1 MEYSEKIEFKKIRDF
16 GGILTVTFDF
26 IRQNFKKLFLSQLFI
41 AGPAIILYG
50 ILSGFNQS
58 NILEQRT
65 GSILGLLGLS
75 YLILILTAHL
85 VITAGYSFI
94 DLYLERT
101 PGDFDINDVWDRVK
115 NYFWSFLLTSIVTGI
130 LVILGTLLLIIP
142 GIYLSVMLSII
153 YMIRM
158 REDLS
163 ISDSLSRCKN
173 LIQGHWWF
181 TFGLLIVLYLIYY
194 LFSFVLSIPAWII
207 MFINLLHAQDG
218 NSVFMR
224 FLTII
229 VTIISS
235 FSFIFLSVL
244 IIGVAFHYFSLV
256 ESKEA
261 TGLFEKLDS
270 LDTQI

>member
-1 MEYSEKIEFKKIRDF
+1 MEYNEKIEFKKIRDF

-50 ILSGFNQS
+50 IFTGINQFNL
-58 NILEQRT
+58 LEQRT
-65 GSILGLLGLS
+65 DSILGFFGIS
-75 YLILILTAHL
+75 YLILILTGHL
-85 VITAGYSFI
+85 IITTGYSFI
-94 DLYLERT
+94 DLYLDRDQNE
-101 PGDFDINDVWDRVK
+101 FDINDIWNRVK

-158 REDLS
+158 RENLS
-163 ISDSLSRCKN
+163 ITDSISRCKT
-173 LIQGHWWF
+173 LIQGNWWF

-207 MFINLLHAQDG
+207 MAINFLHAVDG
-218 NSVFMR
+218 NSAFMS
-224 FLTII
+224 FLTIV

-235 FSFIFLSVL
+235 LSFIVLSVL